1 MKNVKNSKQLAK
13 LQQMDVV
20 KQHAIK
26 RKIDKVVIELLNR
39 FNATD
44 DKNEHLTILNRM
56 DEIVSAEI
64 FYWSNVLNDLPQDCP
79 PCMATKGEE
88 ATLQIM
94 ELTPI
99 VASINEL
106 RKELIAD

>member
-1 MKNVKNSKQLAK
+1 MKSIRQSQQLSK
-13 LQQMDVV
+13 LQQLNDV
-20 KQHAIK
+20 KQHVIK

-39 FNATD
+39 FNNTD

-88 ATLQIM
+88 AKLHIM
-94 ELTPI
+94 ELTPVI
-99 VASINEL
+99 ASINEL